1 MKVDLSTIDW
11 QAIGAI
17 ATALVAA
24 LALSERLLG
33 LWERVGIGT
42 RWLGET
48 DADRRRAAVVLRA
61 MFEYKAGEV
70 QLSEDEG
77 AGILPQNEGISIQPR
92 ADHGYDPLKLIFPG
106 FVRANLHR
114 YSRAIEHLSQDG
126 YLESISENRWRATVK
141 LEDIRRNRLRY
152 RILLWKGK
160 LRGNRIVNI
169 DRAWKDV
176 RYRSETAWKFE
187 VFYSYED
194 KSFGSTG
201 WYLPPHAVSYSGGD
215 LGKISSAALM
225 VLPNPLG
232 LNPGDEIK
240 FDHIR
245 VFTGGVPQ
253 EKPSWWFDEGM
264 FLLRVYS
271 PEEWNGIK
279 HSPRIHIPDGYC
291 MAWVGHFPARVG
303 DWAPQEMTD
312 DEYWAKLTR
321 EWDPVEDFRRDSDE
335 IMQSKEY
342 RDLFRSYEEW
352 LSDQEDSK
360 AKPSRVARVVNWL
373 RNIVKG

>member
-1 MKVDLSTIDW
+1 MIKVDLSTIDW

-48 DADRRRAAVVLRA
+48 NADRRRAAVVLRA
-61 MFEYKAGEV
+61 MFEYRAGEA

-77 AGILPQNEGISIQPR
+77 AGILPLNEGISIQPR
-92 ADHGYDPLKLIFPG
+92 PDHGYDSLELIFPG
-106 FVRANLHR
+106 FVRANLQR
-114 YSRAIEHLSQDG
+114 YSRAIEHLSQGG
-126 YLESISENRWRATVK
+126 YLEPVSENRWRATVR

-152 RILLWKGK
+152 RRLLWKGK
-160 LRGNRIVNI
+160 IRGDTTDQI
-169 DRAWKDV
+169 DRAWKNA
-176 RYRSETAWKFE
+176 RYQSETAWKFDAS
-187 VFYSYED
+187 YSYEG
-194 KSFGSTG
+194 KSFLSTG
-201 WYLPPHAVSYSGGD
+201 WYLPPHAVSHSGGD
-215 LGKISSAALM
+215 LWKIGSAALM
-225 VLPNPLG
+225 LLSNPLE
-232 LNPGDEIK
+232 LNSGDEIK
-240 FDHIR
+240 FDSIH
-245 VFTGGVPQ
+245 VSTGGVPQ
-253 EKPSWWFDEGM
+253 EKPSWWSDKGM

-271 PEEWNGIK
+271 SEEWNGLRY
-279 HSPRIHIPDGYC
+279 PFRISEELC

-303 DWAPQEMTD
+303 EWAPTGMTD
-312 DEYWAKLTR
+312 DEYLAKLTK
-321 EWDPVEDFRRDSDE
+321 EWNPVEDFRRDSDE

-360 AKPSRVARVVNWL
+360 AKPSRVARIANWL
-373 RNIVKG
+373 RNIVKA